1 MKEKKKFSEIL
12 KNLLVLYY
20 EFVKIGAFTIGGGL
34 AMMPMM
40 QKELI
45 DKKKWLTEEELIDYY
60 AVGQST
66 PGIIAVNVAT
76 FVGNKKKNVLGAV
89 LTFVGYKQF
98 GVIGGI
104 VGTLGIVTPSLV
116 IIMILAGAIN
126 SISDYP
132 IVQHA
137 LNGINVA
144 VAALLTSVVFK
155 FAKKTIKNI
164 WNAMFMLLAFLL
176 VFALKLP
183 SYAVILFALVTGV
196 IITFFQQRKI
206 KKQTLNN
213 VEVNKDADQNDKEVK

>member
-66 PGIIAVNVAT
+66 PGIIAVNVS
-76 FVGNKKKNVLGAV
+76 
-89 LTFVGYKQF
+89 TFVGYKQF

-213 VEVNKDADQNDKEVK
+213 VEVNKETDQNDKEVN